1 MSDAPPIV
9 GRHQPAVHGLEMV
22 DRLVYDWG
30 YDPRDGGGKTVW
42 AEIPVRTN

>member
-1 MSDAPPIV
+1 
-9 GRHQPAVHGLEMV
+9 MV

-30 YDPRDGGGKTVW
+30 YDPRDGGGKIVW